1 MQSEVRICSY
11 KVGFASSNRASEEL
25 AHMVGNF
32 LAGRKP
38 MQKGLG
44 TPVKVKKFWIDVI
57 VPEGPPLEY
66 ERSG

>member
-1 MQSEVRICSY
+1 
-11 KVGFASSNRASEEL
+11 
-25 AHMVGNF
+25 MVGNI
-32 LAGRKP
+32 LAGQKP

-66 ERSG
+66 ERSGYVFFHLMIAVHQT